1 MPYYAHSG
9 RADDKSDWQTLKEH
23 LEQVAELATQMAR
36 PLGLEKAS
44 YLAGLF
50 HDLGKYTADFQTR
63 LRGADIRVDHS
74 TAGAWYVLQAVEGQ
88 DRFIAEL
95 IARGGVDRNAS
106 CLAPIRLR
114 QTSPPRG
121 GVDRNRA

>member
-9 RADDKSDWQTLKEH
+9 RADDKSDWQMLKEH

-50 HDLGKYTADFQTR
+50 HDLGKYTADFQRR

-95 IARGGVDRNAS
+95 IAYGGVDRNSWSACGS
-106 CLAPIRLR
+106 R
-114 QTSPPRG
+114 
-121 GVDRNRA
+121 RA